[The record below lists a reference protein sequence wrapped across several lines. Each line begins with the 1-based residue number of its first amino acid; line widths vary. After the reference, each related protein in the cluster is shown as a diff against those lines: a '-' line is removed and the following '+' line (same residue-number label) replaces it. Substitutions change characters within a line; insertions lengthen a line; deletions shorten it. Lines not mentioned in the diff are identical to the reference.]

1 SSQFHRT
8 TTRMGTEWISG
19 VLEGLNSSDPG
30 DINIPG
36 TPPTQKF
43 EGEWFTTQ
51 LTLSL
56 AIGLGSFF
64 IFSLC
69 RNRWPILFAPRT
81 KLKGFSPHEAHTNQS
96 FAAWIIPMWRTS
108 EFTVLQTVGLDAAV
122 LLSFF
127 KMSFYLFSVCSL
139 VAIGVIMPMNYSL
152 NGKPSGDPDEDWNS
166 TFKLLT
172 TPPTNSISL
181 TSFVPKKPQERS
193 WLDLISDASSH
204 LTVHLLLTYLFTG
217 LTLRF
222 CARNYSRFIR
232 ARQLYSLELVH
243 SIPARTVMCTR
254 LPLHLRGERT
264 LANYFESM
272 NLRVESVSLCRA
284 VNSLDAPLAK
294 RTDALLKL
302 ENAWTDYVGNPSIV
316 ESYDPSLNVR
326 GDAVSS
332 RVANEDGG
340 ESGGLPRLVV
350 PHRPRPILRPS
361 WFGRKV
367 DALEWLESRFR
378 EADEA
383 VRRKRRLGK
392 FEATD
397 VAFVTFEEMASA
409 QIAAQVEH
417 NLPSTHI
424 RTAPAPEPR
433 DIYWPNVTLSPRAT
447 LFREAI
453 VLGFMGL
460 LLGFWSVPV
469 AGLASL
475 LSYKEIKK
483 VMPWLA
489 KCVQIFGSIT
499 TTPEAECPMP
509 ICSVLSPR
517 VELTLLS
524 FFVRLIDM
532 DPRIQALV
540 QNSLPSFSVT
550 ALNSLLPFLLEA
562 LSYLQGNKARSWAEY
577 ALLKKYFLFLLINVV
592 FIFLLA
598 STYWAL
604 VRDLANAPIK
614 VPEKLAQAL
623 QRGQAR
629 HFFLSYVML
638 QALGVMPLQLLNI
651 GIIVPRMIYQA
662 FTKTPRDY
670 AELNAPPMIN
680 YGVVYP
686 LAILVFVITIIYSI
700 IQPLILIFGALYF
713 GMAYLVYKYKLMF
726 VFYKPAESRGEA
738 WPITFRRLMWGLTL
752 FQTFMTGIFTLKQSF
767 VLASLM
773 APLIIGTMWWAWWI
787 NKEYVSMSTYVSLS
801 AVCEVQRGTEEEVN
815 RMRRGEAVSA
825 SQSHLNKRRYAQ
837 NDDTLYVAPEDQRTD
852 YSQQPMAN
860 WYWGVLNT
868 GRRRYGHPALTGVL
882 PTPWLPLKKG
892 QTLAN
897 YIEAQSS
904 EDGPT
909 DKNDAVVLTLRKRR
923 TSRQR
928 REARRSSRT
937 HTPGAS
943 SALNGNGGI
952 PEAGE
957 NPWREDSTASG
968 SGNGSHGPR
977 LDYDHATGIIMLPED
992 SDWMGEDESSAE
1004 EEPAPLPAE
1013 IVASPSDEVN
1023 LPVPTPRS
1031 PSANQNRHS
1040 TYFHHPERRRPKM
1053 PGGFPRS

>member
-1 SSQFHRT
+1 
-8 TTRMGTEWISG
+8 MGTEWLSG
-19 VLEGLNSSDPG
+19 VLKGLNSSDPG

-51 LTLSL
+51 LVLSL
-56 AIGLGSFF
+56 GIGLGSFF

-108 EFTVLQTVGLDAAV
+108 DFTVLQTVGLDAAV
-122 LLSFF
+122 LLGFF

-152 NGKPSGDPDEDWNS
+152 NGKPSGDPDDEGEWLS
-166 TFKLLT
+166 MFQLLT
-172 TPPTNSISL
+172 TPPTNSVPLS
-181 TSFVPKKPQERS
+181 SFVPKKPQERS

-204 LTVHLLLTYLFTG
+204 LTVHLILTYMFTG

-222 CARNYSRFIR
+222 CARNYSRFVR

-264 LANYFESM
+264 LANYFENM
-272 NLRVESVSLCRA
+272 NLRVESVSICRA
-284 VNSLDAPLAK
+284 VNSLDALLAK

-350 PHRPRPILRPS
+350 PHRPRPTLRPS
-361 WFGRKV
+361 LFGRKV
-367 DALEWLESRFR
+367 DALEWLENRFR

-409 QIAAQVEH
+409 QIASQVEH

-433 DIYWPNVTLSPRAT
+433 DIYWPNVTLSPKAT
-447 LFREAI
+447 LFREAL

-460 LLGFWSVPV
+460 LLSFWSVPV

-489 KCVQIFGSIT
+489 K
-499 TTPEAECPMP
+499 
-509 ICSVLSPR
+509 
-517 VELTLLS
+517 
-524 FFVRLIDM
+524 LIDM

-577 ALLKKYFLFLLINVV
+577 ALLKKSIFSLLTYQRG

-638 QALGVMPLQLLNI
+638 QALGIMPLQLLNI
-651 GIIVPRMIYQA
+651 GIIIPRIIYEF

-700 IQPLILIFGALYF
+700 IQPLILLFGAMYF
-713 GMAYLVYKYKLMF
+713 GMAYMVYKYKLMF

-767 VLASLM
+767 MLASLM
-773 APLIIGTMWWAWWI
+773 APLIIGTLWWAWWM
-787 NKEYVSMSTYVSLS
+787 NKEYNSMSTYVSLS
-801 AVCEVQRGTEEEVN
+801 ALCEVQRGTEEEVT

-837 NDDTLYVAPEDQRTD
+837 NDETLYVAPEDQRTD

-897 YIEAQSS
+897 YVEAQNS
-904 EDGPT
+904 EDGPA

-928 REARRSSRT
+928 RSARRESRT
-937 HTPGAS
+937 HTSGTS
-943 SALNGNGGI
+943 SAPNGRNGLT
-952 PEAGE
+952 EAGE
-957 NPWREDSTASG
+957 NPWREDSAASG
-968 SGNGSHGPR
+968 SGNQSGNGSQTLPHR

-1004 EEPAPLPAE
+1004 DEPTPLPTE
-1013 IVASPSDEVN
+1013 IVASPGDEEN
-1023 LPVPTPRS
+1023 LPLPTPRS
-1031 PSANQNRHS
+1031 PSASQNRHS
-1040 TYFHHPERRRPKM
+1040 TYFHHPERRKSKM

>member
-1 SSQFHRT
+1 
-8 TTRMGTEWISG
+8 MGTEWLSG
-19 VLEGLNSSDPG
+19 VLSGLSSSDPG

-43 EGEWFTTQ
+43 EGQWFTTQ
-51 LTLSL
+51 LVLSL
-56 AIGLGSFF
+56 GIGLGSFI

-81 KLKGFSPHEAHTNQS
+81 KLKGFSPHEAHANQS

-127 KMSFYLFSVCSL
+127 KMSFYLFTVCSL

-152 NGKPSGDPDEDWNS
+152 NGKPSGDPDDDGSWIS
-166 TFKLLT
+166 TFQLLT
-172 TPPTNSISL
+172 APPTNSIPL
-181 TSFVPKKPQERS
+181 VSFTPKKPQDGS

-222 CARNYSRFIR
+222 CAHNYSRFVR

-284 VNSLDAPLAK
+284 VNSLDALLAK

-302 ENAWTDYVGNPSIV
+302 ENAWTDYVGNPSVV

-350 PHRPRPILRPS
+350 PHRPRPTLRPS
-361 WFGRKV
+361 LFGRKV

-392 FEATD
+392 FESTD
-397 VAFVTFEEMASA
+397 LAFVTFEEMASA
-409 QIAAQVEH
+409 QIASQVEH

-424 RTAPAPEPR
+424 RTTPAPEPR

-447 LFREAI
+447 LFRETI

-489 KCVQIFGSIT
+489 K
-499 TTPEAECPMP
+499 
-509 ICSVLSPR
+509 
-517 VELTLLS
+517 
-524 FFVRLIDM
+524 LIDM

-651 GIIVPRMIYQA
+651 GIIVPRIIYQL

-700 IQPLILIFGALYF
+700 IQPLILIFGAMYF

-726 VFYKPAESRGEA
+726 GKH
-738 WPITFRRLMWGLTL
+738 LTR
-752 FQTFMTGIFTLKQSF
+752 S
-767 VLASLM
+767 
-773 APLIIGTMWWAWWI
+773 
-787 NKEYVSMSTYVSLS
+787 EY
-801 AVCEVQRGTEEEVN
+801 
-815 RMRRGEAVSA
+815 
-825 SQSHLNKRRYAQ
+825 
-837 NDDTLYVAPEDQRTD
+837 
-852 YSQQPMAN
+852 
-860 WYWGVLNT
+860 
-868 GRRRYGHPALTGVL
+868 
-882 PTPWLPLKKG
+882 
-892 QTLAN
+892 
-897 YIEAQSS
+897 
-904 EDGPT
+904 
-909 DKNDAVVLTLRKRR
+909 
-923 TSRQR
+923 
-928 REARRSSRT
+928 
-937 HTPGAS
+937 
-943 SALNGNGGI
+943 
-952 PEAGE
+952 
-957 NPWREDSTASG
+957 
-968 SGNGSHGPR
+968 
-977 LDYDHATGIIMLPED
+977 
-992 SDWMGEDESSAE
+992 
-1004 EEPAPLPAE
+1004 
-1013 IVASPSDEVN
+1013 
-1023 LPVPTPRS
+1023 
-1031 PSANQNRHS
+1031 
-1040 TYFHHPERRRPKM
+1040 
-1053 PGGFPRS
+1053 

>member
-1 SSQFHRT
+1 
-8 TTRMGTEWISG
+8 
-19 VLEGLNSSDPG
+19 
-30 DINIPG
+30 
-36 TPPTQKF
+36 
-43 EGEWFTTQ
+43 
-51 LTLSL
+51 
-56 AIGLGSFF
+56 
-64 IFSLC
+64 
-69 RNRWPILFAPRT
+69 
-81 KLKGFSPHEAHTNQS
+81 
-96 FAAWIIPMWRTS
+96 MWRTS

-139 VAIGVIMPMNYSL
+139 VAIGVIMPMNYVL
-152 NGKPSGDPDEDWNS
+152 NGKPSGDPDDDGEWLS
-166 TFKLLT
+166 MFELLT
-172 TPPTNSISL
+172 VPPTNTIPSA
-181 TSFVPKKPQERS
+181 SFIPKKPQDRS
-193 WLDLISDASSH
+193 WLDLVSDASSH
-204 LTVHLLLTYLFTG
+204 LTVHLLLTYLFTA

-222 CARNYSRFIR
+222 CAR
-232 ARQLYSLELVH
+232 
-243 SIPARTVMCTR
+243 
-254 LPLHLRGERT
+254 
-264 LANYFESM
+264 
-272 NLRVESVSLCRA
+272 A
-284 VNSLDAPLAK
+284 VNSLDALLAK

-350 PHRPRPILRPS
+350 PHRPRPTLRPS
-361 WFGRKV
+361 WFGRQV

-378 EADEA
+378 EADEI

-392 FEATD
+392 FDATD

-433 DIYWPNVTLSPRAT
+433 DIYWPNVTLSPR
-447 LFREAI
+447 
-453 VLGFMGL
+453 
-460 LLGFWSVPV
+460 
-469 AGLASL
+469 
-475 LSYKEIKK
+475 
-483 VMPWLA
+483 
-489 KCVQIFGSIT
+489 
-499 TTPEAECPMP
+499 
-509 ICSVLSPR
+509 
-517 VELTLLS
+517 
-524 FFVRLIDM
+524 DM

-604 VRDLANAPIK
+604 VRDLANAIK

-638 QALGVMPLQLLNI
+638 QALGIMPLQLLNI
-651 GIIVPRMIYQA
+651 GIIVPRVIYQL

-700 IQPLILIFGALYF
+700 IQPLILIFGAVYF

-738 WPITFRRLMWGLTL
+738 WPITFRRLMWGLTFPDL
-752 FQTFMTGIFTLKQSF
+752 HDRDLYLETIFCTCL
-767 VLASLM
+767 LN
-773 APLIIGTMWWAWWI
+773 G
-787 NKEYVSMSTYVSLS
+787 STYLRNSVVDLVDRQGIRATEYLS
-801 AVCEVQRGTEEEVN
+801 
-815 RMRRGEAVSA
+815 
-825 SQSHLNKRRYAQ
+825 
-837 NDDTLYVAPEDQRTD
+837 PEDERTD

-868 GRRRYGHPALTGVL
+868 GRRRYGHPVLTGVL

-904 EDGPT
+904 EGGPA
-909 DKNDAVVLTLRKRR
+909 DKGDAVVLTLRKRR

-928 REARRSSRT
+928 RDARRSSRA

-943 SALNGNGGI
+943 SAPSGHTDTPGVND
-952 PEAGE
+952 

-968 SGNGSHGPR
+968 SGIQSANGSQNPHK
-977 LDYDHATGIIMLPED
+977 LVYDHATGVIMLPED
-992 SDWMGEDESSAE
+992 SDWMGEDESSADE
-1004 EEPAPLPAE
+1004 GPGPLPTE
-1013 IVASPSDEVN
+1013 TLASPRDEES
-1023 LPVPTPRS
+1023 LPTPTPRSPLS
-1031 PSANQNRHS
+1031 PSANQNRYS
-1040 TYFHHPERRRPKM
+1040 TYFHHPERRRSRM

>member
-1 SSQFHRT
+1 
-8 TTRMGTEWISG
+8 
-19 VLEGLNSSDPG
+19 
-30 DINIPG
+30 
-36 TPPTQKF
+36 
-43 EGEWFTTQ
+43 
-51 LTLSL
+51 
-56 AIGLGSFF
+56 
-64 IFSLC
+64 
-69 RNRWPILFAPRT
+69 
-81 KLKGFSPHEAHTNQS
+81 FSPHEAHTNQS

-122 LLSFF
+122 LLGFF

-152 NGKPSGDPDEDWNS
+152 NGKPTGDPDEDGEWMS
-166 TFKLLT
+166 MFQLLT
-172 TPPTNSISL
+172 TPPTNSMPVA
-181 TSFVPKKPQERS
+181 SFVPKKPLDRS

-222 CARNYSRFIR
+222 CARNYSRFVR

-264 LANYFESM
+264 LADYFESM

-284 VNSLDAPLAK
+284 VNSLDALLAK
-294 RTDALLKL
+294 RTEALLKL
-302 ENAWTDYVGNPSIV
+302 ENAWTDYVGNPSVV
-316 ESYDPSLNVR
+316 ESYDPSLN
-326 GDAVSS
+326 
-332 RVANEDGG
+332 
-340 ESGGLPRLVV
+340 
-350 PHRPRPILRPS
+350 
-361 WFGRKV
+361 
-367 DALEWLESRFR
+367 
-378 EADEA
+378 
-383 VRRKRRLGK
+383 
-392 FEATD
+392 
-397 VAFVTFEEMASA
+397 
-409 QIAAQVEH
+409 QIASQVEH

-453 VLGFMGL
+453 VLGFMGVL
-460 LLGFWSVPV
+460 LSFWSVPV

-489 KCVQIFGSIT
+489 K
-499 TTPEAECPMP
+499 
-509 ICSVLSPR
+509 
-517 VELTLLS
+517 
-524 FFVRLIDM
+524 LIDM

-540 QNSLPSFSVT
+540 QNALPSFSVT

-562 LSYLQGNKARSWAEY
+562 FSYLQGNKARSWAEY

-638 QALGVMPLQLLNI
+638 QDGEALGVMPLQLLNI
-651 GIIVPRMIYQA
+651 GIIVPRMIYQT

-686 LAILVFVITIIYSI
+686 LAILVFVITTIYSI

-773 APLIIGTMWWAWWI
+773 APLIIGTLWWAWWI
-787 NKEYVSMSTYVSLS
+787 NKEYVPMSTYVSLS

-837 NDDTLYVAPEDQRTD
+837 NDETLYVAPEDERTD

-937 HTPGAS
+937 LTPGAS
-943 SALNGNGGI
+943 STLNGHGGP
-952 PEAGE
+952 PEAGD

-968 SGNGSHGPR
+968 SGNGNGSHSLHNR

-992 SDWMGEDESSAE
+992 SDWMDG
-1004 EEPAPLPAE
+1004 
-1013 IVASPSDEVN
+1013 
-1023 LPVPTPRS
+1023 RS
-1031 PSANQNRHS
+1031 
-1040 TYFHHPERRRPKM
+1040 
-1053 PGGFPRS
+1053 

>member
-1 SSQFHRT
+1 MLTNLTSSWFHRT
-8 TTRMGTEWISG
+8 TTRMGTEWLSG
-19 VLEGLNSSDPG
+19 VLEGFNSSDPG

-43 EGEWFTTQ
+43 EGQWFTTQ

-56 AIGLGSFF
+56 AIGLGSFL

-122 LLSFF
+122 LLGFF

-139 VAIGVIMPMNYSL
+139 VAIGVIMPMNYVL
-152 NGKPSGDPDEDWNS
+152 NGKPSGDPDEDGEWLS
-166 TFKLLT
+166 VFELLT
-172 TPPTNSISL
+172 NSPSSSIPI
-181 TSFVPKKPQERS
+181 TSFIPKKPQDRS
-193 WLDLISDASSH
+193 WLDLVSDASSH

-222 CARNYSRFIR
+222 CARNYSRFVR

-272 NLRVESVSLCRA
+272 NLRVESVSICRA
-284 VNSLDAPLAK
+284 VNSLDAILAK

-302 ENAWTDYVGNPSIV
+302 ENAWTDYVGNPSVV

-350 PHRPRPILRPS
+350 PHQPRPTLRPS
-361 WFGRKV
+361 MFGRRV
-367 DALEWLESRFR
+367 DALEWLEARFR
-378 EADEA
+378 EADEV

-392 FEATD
+392 FDATD

-433 DIYWPNVTLSPRAT
+433 DIYWPNVTLSPGET
-447 LFREAI
+447 LFREVI

-460 LLGFWSVPV
+460 LLSFWSVPV

-489 KCVQIFGSIT
+489 K
-499 TTPEAECPMP
+499 
-509 ICSVLSPR
+509 
-517 VELTLLS
+517 
-524 FFVRLIDM
+524 LIDM

-638 QALGVMPLQLLNI
+638 QALGIMPLQLLNI
-651 GIIVPRMIYQA
+651 GIIVPRVIYQL

-686 LAILVFVITIIYSI
+686 LAILVFVITMIYSI

-752 FQTFMTGIFTLKQSF
+752 FQIFMTGIFTLKQSF

-773 APLIIGTMWWAWWI
+773 APLIFGTLWWAWWI
-787 NKEYVSMSTYVSLS
+787 NKEYVPLSTYVSLS
-801 AVCEVQRGTEEEVN
+801 ALCEVQRGTEEEVT

-837 NDDTLYVAPEDQRTD
+837 NDETLYVAPEDERTD

-904 EDGPT
+904 EDGPA
-909 DKNDAVVLTLRKRR
+909 DRNDAVVLTLRQRR
-923 TSRQR
+923 TGRQR
-928 REARRSSRT
+928 RNARHSSRT

-943 SALNGNGGI
+943 SALNGRTGT
-952 PEAGE
+952 PEAND

-968 SGNGSHGPR
+968 SGIQSGNGSQNAHHK
-977 LDYDHATGIIMLPED
+977 LVFDHATGVIVLPED
-992 SDWMGEDESSAE
+992 SDWMGEDESSADE
-1004 EEPAPLPAE
+1004 GPGPLPTE
-1013 IVASPSDEVN
+1013 TVASPVDEES

-1031 PSANQNRHS
+1031 PLSPSASQNRHS
-1040 TYFHHPERRRPKM
+1040 TYFHHPERRRSRM

>member
-1 SSQFHRT
+1 
-8 TTRMGTEWISG
+8 M
-19 VLEGLNSSDPG
+19 
-30 DINIPG
+30 
-36 TPPTQKF
+36 
-43 EGEWFTTQ
+43 
-51 LTLSL
+51 
-56 AIGLGSFF
+56 
-64 IFSLC
+64 
-69 RNRWPILFAPRT
+69 
-81 KLKGFSPHEAHTNQS
+81 
-96 FAAWIIPMWRTS
+96 
-108 EFTVLQTVGLDAAV
+108 
-122 LLSFF
+122 
-127 KMSFYLFSVCSL
+127 
-139 VAIGVIMPMNYSL
+139 
-152 NGKPSGDPDEDWNS
+152 
-166 TFKLLT
+166 
-172 TPPTNSISL
+172 
-181 TSFVPKKPQERS
+181 
-193 WLDLISDASSH
+193 
-204 LTVHLLLTYLFTG
+204 
-217 LTLRF
+217 
-222 CARNYSRFIR
+222 
-232 ARQLYSLELVH
+232 
-243 SIPARTVMCTR
+243 
-254 LPLHLRGERT
+254 
-264 LANYFESM
+264 
-272 NLRVESVSLCRA
+272 
-284 VNSLDAPLAK
+284 
-294 RTDALLKL
+294 
-302 ENAWTDYVGNPSIV
+302 
-316 ESYDPSLNVR
+316 
-326 GDAVSS
+326 
-332 RVANEDGG
+332 
-340 ESGGLPRLVV
+340 
-350 PHRPRPILRPS
+350 
-361 WFGRKV
+361 FGRRV
-367 DALEWLESRFR
+367 DALEWLEARFR
-378 EADEA
+378 EADEV

-392 FEATD
+392 FDATD

-433 DIYWPNVTLSPRAT
+433 DIYWPNVTLSP
-447 LFREAI
+447 
-453 VLGFMGL
+453 G
-460 LLGFWSVPV
+460 
-469 AGLASL
+469 
-475 LSYKEIKK
+475 
-483 VMPWLA
+483 
-489 KCVQIFGSIT
+489 
-499 TTPEAECPMP
+499 
-509 ICSVLSPR
+509 
-517 VELTLLS
+517 
-524 FFVRLIDM
+524 DM

-638 QALGVMPLQLLNI
+638 QALGIMPLQLLNI
-651 GIIVPRMIYQA
+651 GIIVPRVIYQL

-686 LAILVFVITIIYSI
+686 LAILVFVITMIYSI

-752 FQTFMTGIFTLKQSF
+752 FQIFMTGIFTLKQSF

-773 APLIIGTMWWAWWI
+773 APLIFGTLWWAWWI
-787 NKEYVSMSTYVSLS
+787 NKD
-801 AVCEVQRGTEEEVN
+801 
-815 RMRRGEAVSA
+815 
-825 SQSHLNKRRYAQ
+825 HLNKRRYAQ
-837 NDDTLYVAPEDQRTD
+837 NDETLYVAPEDERTD

-904 EDGPT
+904 EDGPA
-909 DKNDAVVLTLRKRR
+909 DRNDAVVLTLRQRR
-923 TSRQR
+923 TGRQR
-928 REARRSSRT
+928 RNARHSSRT

-943 SALNGNGGI
+943 SALNGRTGT
-952 PEAGE
+952 PEAND

-968 SGNGSHGPR
+968 SGIQSGNGSQNAHHK
-977 LDYDHATGIIMLPED
+977 LVFDHATGVIVLPED
-992 SDWMGEDESSAE
+992 SDWMGEDESSADE
-1004 EEPAPLPAE
+1004 GPGPLPTE
-1013 IVASPSDEVN
+1013 TVASPVDEES

-1031 PSANQNRHS
+1031 PLSPSASQNRHS
-1040 TYFHHPERRRPKM
+1040 TYFHHPERRRSRM

>member
-1 SSQFHRT
+1 
-8 TTRMGTEWISG
+8 MATEWLSG
-19 VLEGLNSSDPG
+19 VLNGLNNSDPG

-43 EGEWFTTQ
+43 EGQWFTTQ
-51 LTLSL
+51 LVLSL
-56 AIGLGSFF
+56 SIGLGSFL

-96 FAAWIIPMWRTS
+96 FAAWIVPMWRTS
-108 EFTVLQTVGLDAAV
+108 EFTVLQTVGLDAVV
-122 LLSFF
+122 LLGFF

-139 VAIGVIMPMNYSL
+139 VAIGVIMPMNYNL
-152 NGKPSGDPDEDWNS
+152 NGKPSGDPDEDGEWLS
-166 TFKLLT
+166 TFQLLT
-172 TPPTNSISL
+172 NPPTNSIPL
-181 TSFVPKKPQERS
+181 TSFIPKKPQDRS

-222 CARNYSRFIR
+222 CARNYSRFVR

-243 SIPARTVMCTR
+243 SIAARTVMCTR

-264 LANYFESM
+264 LANYFENM

-284 VNSLDAPLAK
+284 VNSFDALLAK

-350 PHRPRPILRPS
+350 PHRPRPTLRPS
-361 WFGRKV
+361 LFGRQV
-367 DALEWLESRFR
+367 DALEWLETRFR

-409 QIAAQVEH
+409 QIASQVEH

-433 DIYWPNVTLSPRAT
+433 DIYWPNVTLSPGAT
-447 LFREAI
+447 LFRETI
-453 VLGFMGL
+453 VLGFMGVL
-460 LLGFWSVPV
+460 LSFWSVPV

-489 KCVQIFGSIT
+489 K
-499 TTPEAECPMP
+499 
-509 ICSVLSPR
+509 
-517 VELTLLS
+517 
-524 FFVRLIDM
+524 LIDM

-638 QALGVMPLQLLNI
+638 QALGIMPLQLLNI
-651 GIIVPRMIYQA
+651 GIIVPRLIYQL

-700 IQPLILIFGALYF
+700 IQPLILIFGAMYF

-752 FQTFMTGIFTLKQSF
+752 FQIFMTGIFTLKQSF

-773 APLIIGTMWWAWWI
+773 APLIFGTLWWGWWM

-801 AVCEVQRGTEEEVN
+801 AVCEVQRGTEEEVT

-837 NDDTLYVAPEDQRTD
+837 NDETLYVAPEDERTD

-882 PTPWLPLKKG
+882 PTPWLPLRKG

-897 YIEAQSS
+897 YIEAPSS
-904 EDGPT
+904 EDGPA

-928 REARRSSRT
+928 REARRSSRA
-937 HTPGAS
+937 HTSGAS
-943 SALNGNGGI
+943 SALNGHNGP
-952 PEAGE
+952 PEASD
-957 NPWREDSTASG
+957 NPWRENSTGSG
-968 SGNGSHGPR
+968 DRSGNGSENNNHR
-977 LDYDHATGIIMLPED
+977 LDFDHATGIIMLPED

-1004 EEPAPLPAE
+1004 EEPAVLPTEA
-1013 IVASPSDEVN
+1013 VVSPGTEGN

-1031 PSANQNRHS
+1031 PSGSQSRHS

>member
-1 SSQFHRT
+1 
-8 TTRMGTEWISG
+8 MGTEWLSG
-19 VLEGLNSSDPG
+19 VLEGLNNSGPG

-51 LTLSL
+51 LTLSFG
-56 AIGLGSFF
+56 IGIASFS

-127 KMSFYLFSVCSL
+127 KMSFCLFSVCSL
-139 VAIGVIMPMNYSL
+139 VAIGVIMPMNYFL
-152 NGKPSGDPDEDWNS
+152 NGKPSGDPDDDGEWLS
-166 TFKLLT
+166 LFELLT
-172 TPPTNSISL
+172 ASPPNPIPL
-181 TSFVPKKPQERS
+181 ASFIPKKPQDRS
-193 WLDLISDASSH
+193 WLDLVSEASSH

-222 CARNYSRFIR
+222 CARNYSRFVR

-264 LANYFESM
+264 LADYFENM
-272 NLRVESVSLCRA
+272 NLRVESVTICRA
-284 VNSLDAPLAK
+284 VNSLDALLAK
-294 RTDALLKL
+294 RTDALLNL

-350 PHRPRPILRPS
+350 PHKPRPTLRTS
-361 WFGRKV
+361 WLGRKV
-367 DALEWLESRFR
+367 DALEYLESRFR

-392 FEATD
+392 FNATD

-447 LFREAI
+447 LFREVI
-453 VLGFMGL
+453 VMGFMGL
-460 LLGFWSVPV
+460 LLSFWSVPV

-489 KCVQIFGSIT
+489 K
-499 TTPEAECPMP
+499 
-509 ICSVLSPR
+509 
-517 VELTLLS
+517 
-524 FFVRLIDM
+524 LIDM

-550 ALNSLLPFLLEA
+550 ALNSLLPFLLEG
-562 LSYLQGNKARSWAEY
+562 LSYLQGNKARSWTEY

-638 QALGVMPLQLLNI
+638 QALGIMPLQLLNI
-651 GIIVPRMIYQA
+651 GIIVPRVIYQL

-700 IQPLILIFGALYF
+700 IQPLILIFGAMYF

-752 FQTFMTGIFTLKQSF
+752 FQIFMTGIFTLKQSF

-773 APLIIGTMWWAWWI
+773 APLIFGTLWWAWWI
-787 NKEYVSMSTYVSLS
+787 NKEYVPLSTYVSLS
-801 AVCEVQRGTEEEVN
+801 ALCEVQRGTEEEVT

-837 NDDTLYVAPEDQRTD
+837 NDETLYVAPEDERTD

-904 EDGPT
+904 EDGPA

-928 REARRSSRT
+928 RNAQHSSRT
-937 HTPGAS
+937 HTSGAS
-943 SALNGNGGI
+943 SALNGRTNTT
-952 PEAGE
+952 ETND

-968 SGNGSHGPR
+968 SGIQSANGSQNPHHK
-977 LDYDHATGIIMLPED
+977 LVFDHATGVIMLPED
-992 SDWMGEDESSAE
+992 SDWMGEDESSADE
-1004 EEPAPLPAE
+1004 APGPLPTEA
-1013 IVASPSDEVN
+1013 VVSPVDEESP
-1023 LPVPTPRS
+1023 PVPTPRS
-1031 PSANQNRHS
+1031 PLSPSASQNRYS
-1040 TYFHHPERRRPKM
+1040 TYFHHPERRRSRM

>member
-1 SSQFHRT
+1 
-8 TTRMGTEWISG
+8 
-19 VLEGLNSSDPG
+19 
-30 DINIPG
+30 
-36 TPPTQKF
+36 
-43 EGEWFTTQ
+43 
-51 LTLSL
+51 
-56 AIGLGSFF
+56 
-64 IFSLC
+64 
-69 RNRWPILFAPRT
+69 
-81 KLKGFSPHEAHTNQS
+81 
-96 FAAWIIPMWRTS
+96 
-108 EFTVLQTVGLDAAV
+108 
-122 LLSFF
+122 
-127 KMSFYLFSVCSL
+127 MSFYLFSVCSL
-139 VAIGVIMPMNYSL
+139 VAIGVIMPMNYNL
-152 NGKPSGDPDEDWNS
+152 NGKPSGDPDEDGEWLS
-166 TFKLLT
+166 MFQLLT
-172 TPPTNSISL
+172 TPPTNSILFTSL
-181 TSFVPKKPQERS
+181 VPKKPQDRS

-222 CARNYSRFIR
+222 CARNYSRFVR

-243 SIPARTVMCTR
+243 SIAARTVMCTR

-264 LANYFESM
+264 LANYFENM

-284 VNSLDAPLAK
+284 VKSFDALLAK

-350 PHRPRPILRPS
+350 PHRPRPTLRPS
-361 WFGRKV
+361 LFGRQV

-424 RTAPAPEPR
+424 RTTLAPEPR
-433 DIYWPNVTLSPRAT
+433 DIYWPNVTLSPGAT
-447 LFREAI
+447 LFRETI

-460 LLGFWSVPV
+460 LLSFWSVPV

-489 KCVQIFGSIT
+489 K
-499 TTPEAECPMP
+499 
-509 ICSVLSPR
+509 
-517 VELTLLS
+517 
-524 FFVRLIDM
+524 LIDM

-638 QALGVMPLQLLNI
+638 QALGIMPLQLLNI
-651 GIIVPRMIYQA
+651 GIIVPRLIYQL

-700 IQPLILIFGALYF
+700 IQPLILLFGAMYF

-752 FQTFMTGIFTLKQSF
+752 FQIFMTGIFTLKQSF

-773 APLIIGTMWWAWWI
+773 APLIIGTLWWGWWM

-801 AVCEVQRGTEEEVN
+801 AVCEVQRGTEEEVT

-837 NDDTLYVAPEDQRTD
+837 NDETLYVAPEDERTD

-882 PTPWLPLKKG
+882 PTPWLPLRKG

-897 YIEAQSS
+897 YIEAPSS
-904 EDGPT
+904 EDGPA

-928 REARRSSRT
+928 REARRSSRN
-937 HTPGAS
+937 HTGAS
-943 SALNGNGGI
+943 SALNGHSGP
-952 PEAGE
+952 PEGSD
-957 NPWREDSTASG
+957 NPWRENSTGSG
-968 SGNGSHGPR
+968 DRSGNGSENNNHR
-977 LDYDHATGIIMLPED
+977 LDFDHATGIIMLPED

-1004 EEPAPLPAE
+1004 EEPAALPTEA
-1013 IVASPSDEVN
+1013 VASPGTEGS
-1023 LPVPTPRS
+1023 LPALTPRS
-1031 PSANQNRHS
+1031 PSGSQSRYS

>member
-1 SSQFHRT
+1 
-8 TTRMGTEWISG
+8 MGTEWLSG
-19 VLEGLNSSDPG
+19 VLKGLNSSDPG

-43 EGEWFTTQ
+43 EGQWFTTQ

-56 AIGLGSFF
+56 GIGLGSFL

-81 KLKGFSPHEAHTNQS
+81 KLKGFSPHEAHTYQS

-139 VAIGVIMPMNYSL
+139 VAIGVIMPMNYVL
-152 NGKPSGDPDEDWNS
+152 NGKPSGDPDDDGEWLS
-166 TFKLLT
+166 MFELLT
-172 TPPTNSISL
+172 VPPTNTIPSA
-181 TSFVPKKPQERS
+181 SFIPKKPQDRS
-193 WLDLISDASSH
+193 WLDLVSDASSH
-204 LTVHLLLTYLFTG
+204 LTVHLLLTYLFTA

-222 CARNYSRFIR
+222 CARNYSRFVR

-264 LANYFESM
+264 LANYFENM
-272 NLRVESVSLCRA
+272 NLRVESVSICRA
-284 VNSLDAPLAK
+284 VNSLDALLAK

-350 PHRPRPILRPS
+350 PHRPRPTLRPS
-361 WFGRKV
+361 WFGRQV

-378 EADEA
+378 EADEI

-392 FEATD
+392 FDATD

-433 DIYWPNVTLSPRAT
+433 DIYWPNVTLSPRET
-447 LFREAI
+447 LFRETI

-460 LLGFWSVPV
+460 LLSFWSVPV

-489 KCVQIFGSIT
+489 K
-499 TTPEAECPMP
+499 
-509 ICSVLSPR
+509 
-517 VELTLLS
+517 
-524 FFVRLIDM
+524 LIDM

-638 QALGVMPLQLLNI
+638 QALGIMPLQLLNI
-651 GIIVPRMIYQA
+651 GIIVPRVIYQL

-700 IQPLILIFGALYF
+700 IQPLILIFGAVYF

-752 FQTFMTGIFTLKQSF
+752 FQIFMTGIFTLKQSF

-773 APLIIGTMWWAWWI
+773 APLIFGTLWWTWWI
-787 NKEYVSMSTYVSLS
+787 DKEYVPLSTYVSLS
-801 AVCEVQRGTEEEVN
+801 ALCEVQRGTEEEVT

-837 NDDTLYVAPEDQRTD
+837 NDETLYVAPEDERTD

-868 GRRRYGHPALTGVL
+868 GRRRYGHPVLTGVL

-904 EDGPT
+904 EGGPA
-909 DKNDAVVLTLRKRR
+909 DKGDAVVLTLRKRR

-928 REARRSSRT
+928 RDARRSSRA

-943 SALNGNGGI
+943 SAPSGHTDTPGVND
-952 PEAGE
+952 

-968 SGNGSHGPR
+968 SGIQSVTGSQNPHK
-977 LDYDHATGIIMLPED
+977 LVYDHATGVIMLPED
-992 SDWMGEDESSAE
+992 SDWMGEDESSADE
-1004 EEPAPLPAE
+1004 GPGPLPTE
-1013 IVASPSDEVN
+1013 TLASPRDEES
-1023 LPVPTPRS
+1023 LPTPTPRSPLS
-1031 PSANQNRHS
+1031 PSANQNRYS
-1040 TYFHHPERRRPKM
+1040 TYFHHPERRRSRM

>member
-1 SSQFHRT
+1 
-8 TTRMGTEWISG
+8 MGTEWLSR
-19 VLEGLNSSDPG
+19 VLEGLNTTDPG

-43 EGEWFTTQ
+43 EGQWFTTQ

-56 AIGLGSFF
+56 GIGLGSFL

-81 KLKGFSPHEAHTNQS
+81 KLKGFSPHEAHTNHS

-139 VAIGVIMPMNYSL
+139 VAICVIMPMNYSL
-152 NGKPSGDPDEDWNS
+152 NGKPSGDPDEDGSWLS
-166 TFKLLT
+166 TFQLLT
-172 TPPTNSISL
+172 APPSNPIPL
-181 TSFVPKKPQERS
+181 GSFAPKKPQDRS

-222 CARNYSRFIR
+222 CARNYSRFVR

-243 SIPARTVMCTR
+243 SIPARTVMCTQ

-284 VNSLDAPLAK
+284 VNSLDVLLAK
-294 RTDALLKL
+294 RTDALLRL

-350 PHRPRPILRPS
+350 PHRPRPTLRPS

-367 DALEWLESRFR
+367 DALEWLENKFR

-447 LFREAI
+447 VFREAI

-460 LLGFWSVPV
+460 LLSFWSVPV

-489 KCVQIFGSIT
+489 K
-499 TTPEAECPMP
+499 
-509 ICSVLSPR
+509 
-517 VELTLLS
+517 
-524 FFVRLIDM
+524 LIDM

-562 LSYLQGNKARSWAEY
+562 LSYMQGNKARSWAEY

-638 QALGVMPLQLLNI
+638 QALGIMPLQLLNI
-651 GIIVPRMIYQA
+651 GIIVPRMIYQL

-670 AELNAPPMIN
+670 AELNAPPDDQLWRCIPSC
-680 YGVVYP
+680 YP
-686 LAILVFVITIIYSI
+686 SV
-700 IQPLILIFGALYF
+700 YF

-752 FQTFMTGIFTLKQSF
+752 FQTFMTGIFILKQSF

-787 NKEYVSMSTYVSLS
+787 NKEYVPLSTYVSLS
-801 AVCEVQRGTEEEVN
+801 AVCEVQRGTEEEIN

-837 NDDTLYVAPEDQRTD
+837 NDETLYVAPEDQRTD

-904 EDGPT
+904 EDGPA

-923 TSRQR
+923 TGRQR
-928 REARRSSRT
+928 REPRRSSHT
-937 HTPGAS
+937 HASGAS
-943 SALNGNGGI
+943 STLNGHSG
-952 PEAGE
+952 PLEAND
-957 NPWREDSTASG
+957 NPWREDITASS
-968 SGNGSHGPR
+968 SGNGSQNLHHR
-977 LDYDHATGIIMLPED
+977 LDFDHATGIIMLPED

-1004 EEPAPLPAE
+1004 EEPAPLQTE
-1013 IVASPSDEVN
+1013 TLASPREEGS

-1031 PSANQNRHS
+1031 PTANQNRHS
-1040 TYFHHPERRRPKM
+1040 TYFHHPERRRSKM